1 MKTLAL
7 KYSFGLAILLMLA
20 FASARAQNNSIVL
33 NGAYINL
40 NGGTSSVPIYM
51 VVNQTSSTGISR
63 TAGHI
68 ICESQYNRVK
78 WMMGTGTGNYIVP
91 FGYSTTAYLPLTFN
105 KTTAGSSN
113 IDFATWG
120 TNSQNVPK
128 PEASNNGSIPGVND
142 MTGKGDSVTT
152 AIDRFWDIHTSAP
165 VTANLTFSYRA
176 EENNTTLLPMELR
189 GILHCKVRL
198 WVLYPV

>member
-78 WMMGTGTGNYIVP
+78 WMMGTGTGNYIDP
-91 FGYSTTAYLPLTFN
+91 LAIAPQHIYL
-105 KTTAGSSN
+105 
-113 IDFATWG
+113 
-120 TNSQNVPK
+120 
-128 PEASNNGSIPGVND
+128 
-142 MTGKGDSVTT
+142 
-152 AIDRFWDIHTSAP
+152 
-165 VTANLTFSYRA
+165 
-176 EENNTTLLPMELR
+176 
-189 GILHCKVRL
+189 
-198 WVLYPV
+198 